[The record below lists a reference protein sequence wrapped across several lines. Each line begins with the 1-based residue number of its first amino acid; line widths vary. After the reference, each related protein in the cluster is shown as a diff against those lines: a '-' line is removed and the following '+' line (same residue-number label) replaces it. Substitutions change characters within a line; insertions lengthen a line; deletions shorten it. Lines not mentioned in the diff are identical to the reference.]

1 MKRWKEPAPE
11 ADEAVTTIPRCMFDP
26 QSAVEAANLYAD
38 IRSVIETAEPS
49 TITSSSNQMREYVD
63 ANSEAL
69 IRSAR

>member
-1 MKRWKEPAPE
+1 
-11 ADEAVTTIPRCMFDP
+11 MFDP